1 MKNPWIDGLDVL
13 LNARFNS
20 FCELGIKLRDKAYD
34 DKMQKWDRKTV
45 VGLILDA
52 CNRARRDMIDMYM
65 DISCYTEYDDVL
77 HNDYVDKGWPMVEEQ
92 QGRLEDAKKLFNQ
105 QLRLFEENLKEETES
120 CSESKEA

>member
-52 CNRARRDMIDMYM
+52 CNRARRDMIDIYI
-65 DISCYTEYDDVL
+65 DISCYTEYDEDL
-77 HNDYVDKGWPMVEEQ
+77 HNDYVDNGWSMVEEQ

-105 QLRLFEENLKEETES
+105 QLRLFEENLREETES
-120 CSESKEA
+120 CSDS